1 MSTSKGKTWLWAAMA
16 AVAIGVPA
24 AGFLDG
30 DLSRHFRTSSAA
42 VAAPAPAPPAAA
54 LSVAPDGV
62 TVGGAP
68 DFVMG
73 PPTELPDMAS
83 PPSLALRQDQG
94 DPDPELSRELARI
107 ERDRTMIQQLHRL
120 AKAKADLCTT
130 GFGPP
135 DLCVR
140 AYAGQA
146 GQAGGGQQAAAAQT
160 DGPPAGVIRIAVV
173 EGKARATLV
182 VGGGRTI
189 TVDGASLSR
198 TPSILP
204 DGSRVVAIDAAGR
217 KVEVLDPAGRRVQL
231 PWVR

>member
-30 DLSRHFRTSSAA
+30 DPSRHFRTSSAA
-42 VAAPAPAPPAAA
+42 VAAPAPALPAAA
-54 LSVAPDGV
+54 LPVAPDGA

-68 DFVMG
+68 GFVMG
-73 PPTELPDMAS
+73 PPTELSDMAS

-135 DLCVR
+135 DLCVQR
-140 AYAGQA
+140 AGAGQA
-146 GQAGGGQQAAAAQT
+146 GSGQQAAAAQT

-198 TPSILP
+198 TPSVLP

>member
-30 DLSRHFRTSSAA
+30 DPSRHFRTSSAA
-42 VAAPAPAPPAAA
+42 VAAPAPALPAAA
-54 LSVAPDGV
+54 LPVAPDGA
-62 TVGGAP
+62 TVEGAP
-68 DFVMG
+68 AFVMG
-73 PPTELPDMAS
+73 PPADLPDMAS

-120 AKAKADLCTT
+120 AKAKSDLCTT

-135 DLCVR
+135 DLCVQR
-140 AYAGQA
+140 AGA

-160 DGPPAGVIRIAVV
+160 DGPPAGVIRIATV

-198 TPSILP
+198 TPSVLP

>member
-30 DLSRHFRTSSAA
+30 DPSRHFRTSSAA
-42 VAAPAPAPPAAA
+42 VAAPAPALPATA
-54 LSVAPDGV
+54 LPVAPGGATDGV
-62 TVGGAP
+62 SPG
-68 DFVMG
+68 FVMG

-135 DLCVR
+135 DLCVQR
-140 AYAGQA
+140 AGA

-198 TPSILP
+198 TPSVLP

-231 PWVR
+231 PWVRG

>member
-16 AVAIGVPA
+16 AAAIGVPA

-30 DLSRHFRTSSAA
+30 DPSRHFRTSSAA

-54 LSVAPDGV
+54 LPATSDGA
-62 TVGGAP
+62 TVG
-68 DFVMG
+68 MSLITG
-73 PPTELPDMAS
+73 PPTELPDVAS

-135 DLCVR
+135 DLCVQR
-140 AYAGQA
+140 SGAGQA
-146 GQAGGGQQAAAAQT
+146 GEGRQAAAAQA

-198 TPSILP
+198 TPSVLP

-217 KVEVLDPAGRRVQL
+217 KVEVLDPTGRRVQL

>member
-1 MSTSKGKTWLWAAMA
+1 MA

-30 DLSRHFRTSSAA
+30 DPSRHFRTSAA
-42 VAAPAPAPPAAA
+42 VAAPAPALPAAA
-54 LSVAPDGV
+54 LPVAPDGV
-62 TVGGAP
+62 TVGVPPGI
-68 DFVMG
+68 VME
-73 PPTELPDMAS
+73 PPADLPDMAP
-83 PPSLALRQDQG
+83 PPSLALRLAQD

-135 DLCVR
+135 DLCVQR
-140 AYAGQA
+140 AGA
-146 GQAGGGQQAAAAQT
+146 GQAGGGQQAGAGQAAVAQT